1 MKTTKF
7 YMAMIAI
14 AMVPF
19 AMTSCGDP
27 WYYGYDPCDPYYYD
41 HYGPYGPGEPNGPG
55 YDDNRYDEP
64 YYDNDATMLAEAQ
77 CLRGH
82 WQGTMVDEFTNQQGQ
97 RQQVQYDA
105 DIEFDQYNSNSLSGR
120 GREIDVAGNETQ
132 ELVFTWFVDAQTGNI
147 HIKYDGGSVVII
159 DAKSTD
165 RGFYLDDNQ
174 FYGYMIGQNIDDVI
188 YFDLARY
195 TYARENGTMAK
206 AKANTQHPSSN
217 TQATAVAGVQADR
230 QSIDLDNI
238 PVGLPKRK

>member
-1 MKTTKF
+1 
-7 YMAMIAI
+7 MIAI

-19 AMTSCGDP
+19 AMTSCDDP
-27 WYYGYDPCDPYYYD
+27 WYYGYDPC
-41 HYGPYGPGEPNGPG
+41 GPYGPEPYGPNEPYGPG
-55 YDDNRYDEP
+55 YDDDRYDEP

-82 WQGTMVDEFTNQQGQ
+82 WAGTIVDEFTNEQGQ
-97 RQQVQYDA
+97 REQIQYDA

-120 GREIDVAGNETQ
+120 GREIDVAGNKSQ
-132 ELVFTWFVDAQTGNI
+132 ELIFTWFVDAQTGNI

-159 DAKSTD
+159 DAKSKD

-195 TYARENGTMAK
+195 TYARENGTMVK
-206 AKANTQHPSSN
+206 AKAQTPP
-217 TQATAVAGVQADR
+217 QAAAVAGVQADR
-230 QSIDLDNI
+230 KSINLDNI

>member
-1 MKTTKF
+1 MKTTKI

-19 AMTSCGDP
+19 TMISCGDP
-27 WYYGYDPCDPYYYD
+27 WYYDDPYYHN
-41 HYGPYGPGEPNGPG
+41 HYGPG
-55 YDDNRYDEP
+55 YDDYGPEYNDNRYDEP
-64 YYDNDATMLAEAQ
+64 YYDNNADMLAEAQ

-82 WQGTMVDEFTNQQGQ
+82 WQGTMVDEFTNDKGQ

-120 GREIDVAGNETQ
+120 GREIDVAGSESQ

-147 HIKYDGGSVVII
+147 HIKYDGGSIVVI
-159 DAKSTD
+159 DANSKD
-165 RGFYLDDNQ
+165 LGFYLDDNQ
-174 FYGYMIGQNIDDVI
+174 FYGYMVGQNIDDVI

-195 TYARENGTMAK
+195 TYAKESDFSAVAK
-206 AKANTQHPSSN
+206 AKANPQTVTS
-217 TQATAVAGVQADR
+217 TKAVAGVQADR
-230 QSIDLDNI
+230 QTIDLTNI

>member
-1 MKTTKF
+1 
-7 YMAMIAI
+7 MAMIAI

-19 AMTSCGDP
+19 AMTSCGET
-27 WYYGYDPCDPYYYD
+27 WYHDPYYDYYD
-41 HYGPYGPGEPNGPG
+41 PVPPPPPADN

-64 YYDNDATMLAEAQ
+64 YYDNNADMLAEAQ

-82 WQGTMVDEFTNQQGQ
+82 WQGTMVDEFTNKDGQ
-97 RQQVQYDA
+97 REQVQYDA

-120 GREIDVAGNETQ
+120 GREIDIAGNETQ
-132 ELVFTWFVDAQTGNI
+132 ELIFTWFVDAQTGNI
-147 HIKYDGGSVVII
+147 NIKYDGGSVVTI

-174 FYGYMIGQNIDDVI
+174 FYGYMIGQNISDVI

-206 AKANTQHPSSN
+206 AKSINQHPSSI
-217 TQATAVAGVQADR
+217 TQSTAVAGVQADR
-230 QSIDLDNI
+230 QAIDLDNI

>member
-82 WQGTMVDEFTNQQGQ
+82 WQGIMVDEFTNQQ
-97 RQQVQYDA
+97 
-105 DIEFDQYNSNSLSGR
+105 
-120 GREIDVAGNETQ
+120 VAYAG
-132 ELVFTWFVDAQTGNI
+132 LLAVGVDG
-147 HIKYDGGSVVII
+147 
-159 DAKSTD
+159 
-165 RGFYLDDNQ
+165 L
-174 FYGYMIGQNIDDVI
+174 
-188 YFDLARY
+188 
-195 TYARENGTMAK
+195 K
-206 AKANTQHPSSN
+206 A
-217 TQATAVAGVQADR
+217 V
-230 QSIDLDNI
+230 
-238 PVGLPKRK
+238 